1 MVIFA
6 LPKLS
11 REIMAGG
18 SALQQAEVKLEGLV
32 LLVELRL
39 AHYDA
44 GQEDYAYQ
52 DPLET
57 LMLAN
62 LLFLFLM

>member
-32 LLVELRL
+32 LLVELRCAL
-39 AHYDA
+39 
-44 GQEDYAYQ
+44 
-52 DPLET
+52 T
-57 LMLAN
+57 
-62 LLFLFLM
+62 

>member
-1 MVIFA
+1 MDIIVDQLFGWKNNKWLFFA

-32 LLVELRL
+32 LLVELRCAL
-39 AHYDA
+39 
-44 GQEDYAYQ
+44 
-52 DPLET
+52 T
-57 LMLAN
+57 
-62 LLFLFLM
+62 